1 MIREFKLAALALCL
15 SATLAFAQPT
25 QAPQAF
31 GATPVNISATGTT
44 AATVATIPAVSG
56 KTAFLCGFSVRSNA
70 TAAATGDITVVG
82 VKTGTMTFKHFTAP
96 VASGIGVTEPPLG
109 ICLPAS
115 AKNVAI
121 VVTSP
126 AAGSAGLMTVNAWG
140 FYL

>member
-1 MIREFKLAALALCL
+1 MIGKIKLAALALFL
-15 SATLAFAQPT
+15 SASLAFAQPV
-25 QAPQAF
+25 QAPQFF
-31 GATPVNISATGTT
+31 GATAVNISATGTT

-115 AKNVAI
+115 GPNVAI